1 MHVLF
6 SVDVDILNLTNR
18 SVAMILTMFIAHRT
32 HTAAL
37 CLRTH
42 PPTMP
47 SARLPFT
54 TSLSYSTCSS
64 TRTNKQATPGDKCL
78 LPFDMVTSSET
89 GGILTRLHPY
99 MVT

>member
-1 MHVLF
+1 MHALF

-18 SVAMILTMFIAHRT
+18 SVAMILTMFHID
-32 HTAAL
+32 TAAL

-78 LPFDMVTSSET
+78 SPFL
-89 GGILTRLHPY
+89 GFIY
-99 MVT
+99 